1 MNKTEYELKL
11 PSDGFA
17 PGGLLTIYDDG
28 KPTIRTVLE
37 RCTIG
42 ANGSWHVVD
51 DNPNFPREMLPVL
64 LASLCKKRY
73 RVTAAGYFATIG
85 A

>member
-64 LASLCKKRY
+64 LASL
-73 RVTAAGYFATIG
+73 
-85 A
+85 